1 MESADNG
8 RSPQLSAPLCV
19 QPLCRG
25 NKPLWGEWRVGKKSF
40 PSVFEF
46 GGGTNV
52 YQRLWEK
59 QNVYGRGTD

>member
-52 YQRLWEK
+52 Y
-59 QNVYGRGTD
+59 